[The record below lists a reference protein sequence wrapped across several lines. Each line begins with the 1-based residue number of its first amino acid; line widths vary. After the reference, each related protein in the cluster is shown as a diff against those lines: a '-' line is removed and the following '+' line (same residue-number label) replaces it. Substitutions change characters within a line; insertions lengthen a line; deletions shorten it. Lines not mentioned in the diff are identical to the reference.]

1 MKLLVLFSLLFSGVV
16 YDSAL
21 AAQPDNKHSVTS
33 SETIRVSI
41 TKTDSVEFV
50 GQSDVLLRQLDTGS
64 NRVTGSTSICITS
77 FSNITNIT
85 LAADNDNGFML
96 TEADSGNRIPYQANL
111 LSAPLNNSA
120 ACQHGQY
127 FQLNLTVPE
136 SIYNTALSGN
146 YTATLS
152 IIIATE

>member
-1 MKLLVLFSLLFSGVV
+1 MKLLVLISLLFAGVV
-16 YDSAL
+16 YNSTL
-21 AAQPDNKHSVTS
+21 AAIPDNKHTVTFS
-33 SETIRVSI
+33 QTARVSM

-50 GQSDVLLRQLDTGS
+50 GLSDVLLRQLDTGS

-77 FSNITNIT
+77 FSNTTTIT

-96 TEADSGNRIPYQANL
+96 TEADSGNRIPYQATL

-120 ACQHGQY
+120 ACQHGQN

-136 SIYNTALSGN
+136 SMYSTALPGN

-152 IIIATE
+152 IIIASE